1 MKVLVL
7 TLLLTIAVAFAI
19 PVELDAADD
28 ADSQIT
34 LVDVDSEQSL
44 DDNASEV
51 ARSKRFIL
59 KKVALAKAGLLGV
72 GYVKPIETNFK

>member
-19 PVELDAADD
+19 PVELDAAED
-28 ADSQIT
+28 ADSRIT
-34 LVDVDSEQSL
+34 LVDVDSEQAL

-51 ARSKRFIL
+51 TRPKRFLL
-59 KKVALAKAGLLGV
+59 KKVILAKAGLLGV
-72 GYVKPIETNFK
+72 GYVQWRLF